1 MEIIEKIALDDDKQE
16 EPIEVDHLIPI
27 EADAAAKVL
36 SGYLTETKNENIVY
50 TQFLLDNAYLLEK
63 EGSEEEEELLNN
75 QWKDLLSAIS
85 SVQKKVETVGKI
97 GIISIFVYYND
108 PHLKDELEGWIVGQ
122 EVKLV
127 IFNIQ
132 GKEKIPIALFIDANG
147 VYHQRTERFAII
159 LKKIQVILLEK
170 LSSRRFQFQIPNKQ
184 ALNPSYTVTLMET
197 GKVETL
203 KICQWVSLILVLRF
217 IIRAKDKLNAE
228 TFQEICYEA
237 FQRNL
242 SQNKLANDANRIY
255 HATLDSKNREIR
267 KIYSERIRN
276 DLIEKDIII
285 L

>member
-108 PHLKDELEGWIVGQ
+108 PHLKDELEGWIVGH

>member
-75 QWKDLLSAIS
+75 QWKDLLSVLS

-108 PHLKDELEGWIVGQ
+108 PHLKDEIEGWIVGH